1 METKNFAL
9 GKKNLKL
16 IVIAFALVLIGFALM
31 LGGSTNFEAFDPDI
45 FSFRRI
51 VLGPGCSF
59 IGFVLMI
66 FAILK
71 KDIDQNPDNLEQK
84 K

>member
-1 METKNFAL
+1 MDTINFAL
-9 GKKNLKL
+9 SKNNIKL
-16 IVIAFALVLIGFALM
+16 IIISFALVLIGFALM
-31 LGGSTNFEAFDPDI
+31 LGGSTDFEAFDPDI

-59 IGFVLMI
+59 VGFVLMI

-71 KDIDQNPDNLEQK
+71 KDKNINKDNK
-84 K
+84 

>member
-1 METKNFAL
+1 MDTINFAL
-9 GKKNLKL
+9 SKNNIKL
-16 IVIAFALVLIGFALM
+16 IIISFALVLIGFALM
-31 LGGSTNFEAFDPDI
+31 LGGSTDFEAFDPDI

-59 IGFVLMI
+59 AGFVLMI

-71 KDIDQNPDNLEQK
+71 KDKNINKNNK
-84 K
+84 

>member
-1 METKNFAL
+1 MDTTNFAL
-9 GKKNLKL
+9 SKKNIKL
-16 IVIAFALVLIGFALM
+16 IILSFALVLIGFVLM
-31 LGGSTNFEAFDPDI
+31 LGGCTDFEAFDPDI

-59 IGFVLMI
+59 AGFVLMI

-71 KDIDQNPDNLEQK
+71 KDK
-84 K
+84 A

>member
-1 METKNFAL
+1 METTNFVL
-9 GKKNLKL
+9 GKNNIKWIILSF
-16 IVIAFALVLIGFALM
+16 VLVLVGFGLM
-31 LGGSTNFEAFDPDI
+31 LGGSTDFEAFDPNI

-59 IGFVLMI
+59 AGFVLMI

-71 KDIDQNPDNLEQK
+71 KDK
-84 K
+84 KTNQEEK